1 MPRHHRDD
9 DDDELNDAV
18 ALALRGAD
26 AEAEL
31 RWLRTERDALRAQV
45 AHWRDASERH
55 ERALAERDTHT
66 RQRLRKLGL
75 WRLMGRLGLDAR
87 TNPQSRRALAQWLHA
102 CRERLR
108 RARASLPPA
117 RHRRV
122 TGSPRT
128 SSRGRRRRSRTDDDD
143 ARGRRLPGLGLGRRR
158 ARAAQVAGP
167 GAGAHE
173 ATHRGAL

>member
-1 MPRHHRDD
+1 MPRHHRDDDDDDD

-75 WRLMGRLGLDAR
+75 WRLMGRLGLDAQ
-87 TNPQSRRALAQWLHA
+87 TQSAVAA
-102 CRERLR
+102 
-108 RARASLPPA
+108 RARAVAS
-117 RHRRV
+117 RV
-122 TGSPRT
+122 PRAPET
-128 SSRGRRRRSRTDDDD
+128 HGE
-143 ARGRRLPGLGLGRRR
+143 
-158 ARAAQVAGP
+158 
-167 GAGAHE
+167 GAVW
-173 ATHRGAL
+173 R